1 MRSSRKNGLIMIPP
15 LMPRTRTNSIIKMEV
30 KPEIGFTIE
39 EDIKGEEEDSGVKKR
54 KKMKSIDPKDMT
66 EEQLVERRYKCL
78 NLFVSIVSFLSFIV

>member
-1 MRSSRKNGLIMIPP
+1 MIPP

-30 KPEIGFTIE
+30 KAVEECTIE

-66 EEQLVERRYKCL
+66 EEQLVERR
-78 NLFVSIVSFLSFIV
+78 